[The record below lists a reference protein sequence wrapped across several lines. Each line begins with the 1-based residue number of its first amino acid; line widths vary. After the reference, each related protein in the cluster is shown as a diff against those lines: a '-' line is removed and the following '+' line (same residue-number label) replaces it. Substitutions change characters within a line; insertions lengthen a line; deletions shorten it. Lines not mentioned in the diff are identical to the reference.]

1 MKKKKKI
8 LIVGG
13 TGFIGYHLA
22 KFCLKKKWDVT
33 SFSKNKPKKIRKLSK
48 IKYFKI
54 DLYNKK
60 DFKKINFNFD
70 YVVNLGGYVDH
81 SNKIKTYN
89 SHFIGCKNLS
99 NFFLNKNIKSFVQM
113 GSSGEYGRSKSP
125 QKENIN
131 CYPISTYNRAKFL
144 ATKHLINLYKNKN
157 FPVTILRL
165 YQAYGPKQ
173 DKNRL
178 IPIVIDSCIKNKKFP
193 CSDGKQYRDFIH
205 VDDLVQSI
213 LKCFDNKKAKGQIIN
228 IGTGKPIKIKNVINL
243 IKNKI
248 KNGQPQFGKIKLR
261 SEEMLKMYPKISKA
275 KKILDWCPKI
285 KFKNGLF
292 STIKSYQIDEKK

>member
-1 MKKKKKI
+1 LKKKKKI
-8 LIVGG
+8 LIAGG

-22 KFCLKKKWDVT
+22 KFCLKKKWDIT
-33 SFSKNKPKKIRKLSK
+33 CFSKNEPKRIRKLNK
-48 IKYFKI
+48 IKYLKG
-54 DLYNKK
+54 DLYNKE
-60 DFKKINFNFD
+60 DFRKINFKFD

-99 NFFLNKNIKSFVQM
+99 NFFLNKNIESFVQM

-131 CYPISTYNRAKFL
+131 CRPISIYNR
-144 ATKHLINLYKNKN
+144 NLYRKKN

-173 DKNRL
+173 DINRL

-193 CSDGKQYRDFIH
+193 CSNGKQYRDFIH

-213 LKCFDNKKAKGQIIN
+213 LKCFENKKAKGQIIN
-228 IGTGKPIKIKNVINL
+228 IGTGKPKKIRNVINL

-248 KNGQPQFGKIKLR
+248 KSGQPQFGKIKLR
-261 SEEMLKMYPKISKA
+261 PEETLKVYPKISKA
-275 KKILDWCPKI
+275 KKILGWRPKI

-292 STIKSYQIDEKK
+292 LAIKSYQIDEKK

>member
-1 MKKKKKI
+1 LKKKKKI

-33 SFSKNKPKKIRKLSK
+33 SFSKNEPKKIRKLNK
-48 IKYFKI
+48 IKYLKG
-54 DLYNKK
+54 DLYNKE
-60 DFKKINFNFD
+60 DFRKINFNFD

-81 SNKIKTYN
+81 SNKVRTYN

-99 NFFLNKNIKSFVQM
+99 NFFLNKNIESFVQM
-113 GSSGEYGRSKSP
+113 GSSGEYGRLKSP

-131 CYPISTYNRAKFL
+131 CRPMSIYNRAKFL
-144 ATKHLINLYKNKN
+144 ATKHLINLYRKKN
-157 FPVTILRL
+157 FPVTILRA

-173 DKNRL
+173 DINRL
-178 IPIVIDSCIKNKKFP
+178 IAIVIDSCIKNKKFP
-193 CSDGKQYRDFIH
+193 CSNGKQYRDFIH

-213 LKCFDNKKAKGQIIN
+213 LKCFENKKAKGQIIN
-228 IGTGKPIKIKNVINL
+228 IGTGKPKKIRNVINL

-248 KNGQPQFGKIKLR
+248 KNGKPQFGKIKLR
-261 SEEMLKMYPKISKA
+261 PEEMLKVYPKISKA
-275 KKILDWCPKI
+275 KKILGWSPKI

-292 STIKSYQIDEKK
+292 STIKSYQHD